1 MNNIK
6 NLSDQLQRA
15 YSGEAW
21 HGPSLREILT
31 DVTSPIANARPIA
44 GAHSIWELAM
54 HIGAWVSTVRRR
66 LAGQPVELS
75 AQEDWPAIDGG
86 SETAWQQ
93 TLTALDDEHN
103 KLREAISALP
113 EESLRL
119 TVAGERYSVF
129 FMLQGVIQ
137 HNLYHAG
144 QIALLKKA
152 LSAS

>member
-31 DVTSPIANARPIA
+31 DVTSPIASAKPIA
-44 GAHSIWELAM
+44 AGHSIWELVM
-54 HIGAWVSTVRRR
+54 HIGAWVSAVRRR
-66 LAGQPVELS
+66 LAGQPVALS
-75 AQEDWPAIDGG
+75 PQEDWPAIDGG
-86 SETAWQQ
+86 SETAWQH
-93 TLTALDDEHN
+93 TLAALEDEHN

-113 EESLRL
+113 EESLLL

-144 QIALLKKA
+144 QIVLLKKA
-152 LSAS
+152 LSA